1 MDPETKSA
9 GFNPSQQ
16 LPPPNYRLTDTT
28 SYRGDDDDIAHSS
41 ISRAATSPPPLRQL
55 KMDMAKGSMCHA
67 LSTYTIIPAPV
78 QSALDF
84 VVDMTQLIIP
94 SLFMPSLSDECPITA
109 AILDGTGAR
118 SYIHAC
124 KSLACKSLSC
134 ATANPPPTLP
144 PRPSSSESDGSTEP
158 GDTFG
163 FDANDNN
170 SSCALCACACACCT
184 SRCCFTS
191 SVAAVRN
198 WQSMSWRTKSVG
210 TLNMMLRMP
219 SLPPQLLATKHNIHT
234 QSPFEESLSHTDCA
248 TDAPHAAD
256 LPPYTSD
263 ICRSVAGDK
272 NAATDAESRQFS
284 APPPSSTASDIDEP
298 SAPSLADLAAVDAR
312 LLDVNQ
318 YLLRR
323 IRKLELTNQI
333 FREAYAE
340 VQEMLQAER
349 QSKITQLKSLE
360 RKHEE
365 DMEKLV
371 QEYQD
376 RADRSGNDES
386 PSESSS
392 DSESE
397 ADYVFHPGFTTSSSS
412 NRARVSTEKKVSVS
426 NNSSPLMSSAKAGG
440 RVSPLSI
447 RRTVSATACL
457 SASAG
462 VESFLQADLGIEFLP
477 GDAHDSATSSDSDS
491 ESDSCS
497 DADDSDDDAQ
507 SEANWETDDDGI
519 EHTAGGHARD
529 DYEGITFSSIYVH
542 MVDSEHDEQ
551 GLDTDTDTDV
561 DADSESD
568 GYSSSSNSDDD
579 HGDGVDFVDD
589 DDADEQPSKRH
600 YAEHGVDDGLFVDP
614 AQAVIGR
621 YYAQTGVM
629 SIAADIDDIPTDG
642 YDGSTA
648 ARSDEGG
655 YHHSAEPDDGLRMS
669 SSTDFA
675 MFDAQWQTQGVW
687 DAIRGRATDSSG
699 LLSEEVQKSADE
711 RELELI
717 SSLPAEQRIA
727 KFVCRASSHLQQG
740 ARGGLSL
747 GFMMHNIE
755 ALSDQYA
762 SNHQSILCAF
772 IECLYRMAEAM
783 SPTATTEAALPPS
796 ALAKHVRSEAHSLSL
811 VVLRI
816 IRLLHSF
823 ITIPDDQ
830 KTVLK
835 QLEQLSEANR
845 DVRLAKHALLLRML
859 YDNELVD
866 KASLLQWYATAPAPA
881 PGLDG
886 HAAEAAGERGRLLRL
901 KAAPLL
907 IELSSSTG
915 ASNAAAAIG
924 EMYQQVI
931 IADSSGTMSASASST
946 PNLTGQAAARGST
959 GNLTPVSDENATLH
973 SQSSDCECAG
983 GAPAVRD
990 YQTCRSAGILGIGR
1004 KAGSRASLGE
1014 AGAVHHHADRLRP
1027 AKQVTFAAVVVE

>member
-9 GFNPSQQ
+9 GSDPSQQ
-16 LPPPNYRLTDTT
+16 LPPPNYQLTDAN
-28 SYRGDDDDIAHSS
+28 SYQADDEDIAHSS
-41 ISRAATSPPPLRQL
+41 IPRAATTSLPPLPPLPQL
-55 KMDMAKGSMCHA
+55 KMDMTKDSMCHA
-67 LSTYTIIPAPV
+67 LSTYTLIPAPV

-124 KSLACKSLSC
+124 KNLTCKSLSC
-134 ATANPPPTLP
+134 ATANHPPSLP
-144 PRPSSSESDGSTEP
+144 PRPSSSESDESTEP

-163 FDANDNN
+163 FEANNN
-170 SSCALCACACACCT
+170 GNSCALCACACACCT

-219 SLPPQLLATKHNIHT
+219 PLHPSLLATKSIMPA
-234 QSPFEESLSHTDCA
+234 QSSLEESLSHTGCA

-256 LPPYTSD
+256 LPPYSSD
-263 ICRSVAGDK
+263 VCHAVAGEK
-272 NAATDAESRQFS
+272 NPATAAEAHQFS

-298 SAPSLADLAAVDAR
+298 SAPSLADFAAVDAR

-333 FREAYAE
+333 IREAYAE

-360 RKHEE
+360 RKHED

-386 PSESSS
+386 LNASSS
-392 DSESE
+392 DSESDVGY
-397 ADYVFHPGFTTSSSS
+397 AFHPGFTTSSSS
-412 NRARVSTEKKVSVS
+412 NRARVSTEKKVPTSS
-426 NNSSPLMSSAKAGG
+426 SSSPLMNSTNTGG

-447 RRTVSATACL
+447 RRTVSDTACL

-462 VESFLQADLGIEFLP
+462 IESFLQADLAIEFLP
-477 GDAHDSATSSDSDS
+477 GDAHDSTTDSD
-491 ESDSCS
+491 SDSCS
-497 DADDSDDDAQ
+497 DSDDSDDDVQ
-507 SEANWETDDDGI
+507 SEASWETDDGL
-519 EHTAGGHARD
+519 EHTSGGYSQD
-529 DYEGITFSSIYVH
+529 DYDGITFSNIYVH
-542 MVDSEHDEQ
+542 IADSEHDERD
-551 GLDTDTDTDV
+551 LDTDTDA
-561 DADSESD
+561 DADSESED
-568 GYSSSSNSDDD
+568 YSSSSDDD
-579 HGDGVDFVDD
+579 DDDDDGVDFVDND
-589 DDADEQPSKRH
+589 DTDEQPSKRH
-600 YAEHGVDDGLFVDP
+600 YVEQSIDDGLVVDP
-614 AQAVIGR
+614 VQAVIDR
-621 YYAQTGVM
+621 YYAQTGVL

-642 YDGSTA
+642 YEGSTA
-648 ARSDEGG
+648 ARSDEDG
-655 YHHSAEPDDGLRMS
+655 YHHSAEPEDGSCMS
-669 SSTDFA
+669 SGTDFA

-717 SSLPAEQRIA
+717 SSLPADQRIA

-796 ALAKHVRSEAHSLSL
+796 ALARHVRSEVHSSSL

-866 KASLLQWYATAPAPA
+866 KASLLQWYATAPAP
-881 PGLDG
+881 GLDG

-907 IELSSSTG
+907 IEVSSSAS

-924 EMYQQVI
+924 EMYQQVV
-931 IADSSGTMSASASST
+931 IAGNSGSGTVSASASST
-946 PNLTGQAAARGST
+946 PNLLGQAAARGCT
-959 GNLTPVSDENATLH
+959 GSLTPVSDENATLH
-973 SQSSDCECAG
+973 SQSSDCECAV

-990 YQTCRSAGILGIGR
+990 YQICRSAGILSIGR

-1014 AGAVHHHADRLRP
+1014 AGAAHNHADRLKP
-1027 AKQVTFAAVVVE
+1027 AKQVTFAAVLAE